1 MPGKAIS
8 FTLILQNAPAGKMST
23 FVNSHLCDK
32 RCHLEGG
39 FHLSNVDDLPAVNK
53 DEVNIPF
60 RDNAAKIFS
69 KSVNVEK
76 RRLTSNHYKYSMQLW
91 MNYVP

>member
-32 RCHLEGG
+32 RSHLEGG

-69 KSVNVEK
+69 KSVNALQTLRK
-76 RRLTSNHYKYSMQLW
+76 DDLPQTITSTQCNFG
-91 MNYVP
+91 